1 MNAGSVLALVQEQN
15 NLGLFENMKTDFH
28 SRCRLI
34 RFYKQ
39 LICIKKMII
48 AIYKEGA
55 NREKPNLPKLTPK
68 PKLRDRL

>member
-1 MNAGSVLALVQEQN
+1 
-15 NLGLFENMKTDFH
+15 MKTDFH

-39 LICIKKMII
+39 LICIKKVIS

-55 NREKPNLPKLTPK
+55 DREKPNLPIKLTPK